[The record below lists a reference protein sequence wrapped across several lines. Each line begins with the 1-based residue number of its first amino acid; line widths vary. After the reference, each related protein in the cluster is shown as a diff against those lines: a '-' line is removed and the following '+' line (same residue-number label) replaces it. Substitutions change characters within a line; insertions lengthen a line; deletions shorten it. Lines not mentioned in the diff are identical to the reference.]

1 MMNPSAVA
9 PVSDAVAAVL
19 VDAADDVGRL
29 GREDVRVVASRVGQ
43 NRLDLALRCHT
54 RP

>member
-19 VDAADDVGRL
+19 VDAAEDVGRL
-29 GREDVRVVASRVGQ
+29 GSVEVRVVAKRVGE
-43 NRLDLALRCHT
+43 NHLDFASRCHT